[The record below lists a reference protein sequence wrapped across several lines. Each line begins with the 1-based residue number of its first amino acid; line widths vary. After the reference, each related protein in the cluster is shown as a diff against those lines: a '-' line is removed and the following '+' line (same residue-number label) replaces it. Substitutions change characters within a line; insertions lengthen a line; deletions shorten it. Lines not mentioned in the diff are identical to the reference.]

1 MSEPSG
7 LHPHGLAP
15 AERSGRGMQTDP
27 RGDGLERRTAIVTGA
42 GSQASGIGNGR
53 ATAVLLARA
62 GAHVVLVDSVSERMV
77 ETAELIAD
85 NHGESLSLTADV
97 TDEAE
102 CRGVVERALDR
113 FGRVDVLVNNVGI
126 VGPSESVVDI
136 DLDEWRRT
144 VDVNITSML
153 LMSRFAIPRMR
164 EVGGGSIVNLS
175 SLAGTLTHPRPAY
188 AATKGAVL
196 SLTRSMAMTHGPEGI
211 RVNAVAPGTVY
222 TPMVQVEALTEQ
234 ARAARVAIVPLR
246 REGTGWDVGEAV
258 VYLAGNRSRW
268 VTGTTLVV
276 DGGFSA
282 DLRMSNA
289 ATVTPEPMPSRLGP
303 R

>member
-1 MSEPSG
+1 MD
-7 LHPHGLAP
+7 
-15 AERSGRGMQTDP
+15 TDS
-27 RGDGLERRTAIVTGA
+27 RGDGLQGRTAIVTGA

-53 ATAVLLARA
+53 AAAALLARA
-62 GAHVVLVDSVSERMV
+62 GANVVLVDSVAERMV
-77 ETAELIAD
+77 ETAELIAND
-85 NHGESLSLTADV
+85 GGDALSLIADV
-97 TDEAE
+97 TDESE
-102 CRGVVERALDR
+102 CRDLVARAVAR

-136 DLDEWRRT
+136 DLDAWHRT
-144 VDVNITSML
+144 VEVNITSML

-222 TPMVQVEALTEQ
+222 TPMVQVEALTEV
-234 ARAARVAIVPLR
+234 ARAARAAIVPLR

-289 ATVTPEPMPSRLGP
+289 ATVTPEPMPSGLGP

>member
-1 MSEPSG
+1 MD
-7 LHPHGLAP
+7 
-15 AERSGRGMQTDP
+15 TDS
-27 RGDGLERRTAIVTGA
+27 RGDGLEGRTAIVTGA

-53 ATAVLLARA
+53 AAAALLARA
-62 GAHVVLVDSVSERMV
+62 GANVVLVDSVAERMI
-77 ETAELIAD
+77 ETAELIAND
-85 NHGESLSLTADV
+85 GGDALSLTADV
-97 TDEAE
+97 TDESE
-102 CRGVVERALDR
+102 CRDLVARAVAR

-222 TPMVQVEALTEQ
+222 TPMVQVEALTEE
-234 ARAARVAIVPLR
+234 ARAARAAIVPLR

-258 VYLAGNRSRW
+258 VYLAGDRSRW

-289 ATVTPEPMPSRLGP
+289 ATVTPEPMPSGPGP

>member
-1 MSEPSG
+1 MD
-7 LHPHGLAP
+7 
-15 AERSGRGMQTDP
+15 TDS
-27 RGDGLERRTAIVTGA
+27 RGDGLQGRTAIVTGA

-53 ATAVLLARA
+53 AAAALLARA
-62 GAHVVLVDSVSERMV
+62 GANVVLVDSVAERMI
-77 ETAELIAD
+77 ETAALIATD
-85 NHGESLSLTADV
+85 GGDALSLTADV
-97 TDEAE
+97 TDESE
-102 CRGVVERALDR
+102 CRDLVARAVAR

-136 DLDEWRRT
+136 DLDAWHRT
-144 VDVNITSML
+144 VEVNITSML

-222 TPMVQVEALTEQ
+222 TPMVQVEALTEV
-234 ARAARVAIVPLR
+234 ARAARAAIVPLR

-258 VYLAGNRSRW
+258 VYLAGSRSRW

-289 ATVTPEPMPSRLGP
+289 ATVTPEPMPSGLGP

>member
-1 MSEPSG
+1 MD
-7 LHPHGLAP
+7 
-15 AERSGRGMQTDP
+15 TDS
-27 RGDGLERRTAIVTGA
+27 RGDGLQGRTAIVTGA

-53 ATAVLLARA
+53 AAAALLARA
-62 GAHVVLVDSVSERMV
+62 GANVVLVDSVAERMV
-77 ETAELIAD
+77 ETAELIAND
-85 NHGESLSLTADV
+85 GGDALSLIADV
-97 TDEAE
+97 TDESE
-102 CRGVVERALDR
+102 CRDLVARAVAR

-136 DLDEWRRT
+136 DLDAWHRT
-144 VDVNITSML
+144 VEVNITSML

-222 TPMVQVEALTEQ
+222 TPMVQVEALTEV
-234 ARAARVAIVPLR
+234 ARAARAAIVPLR

-258 VYLAGNRSRW
+258 VYLAGNRSHW

-289 ATVTPEPMPSRLGP
+289 ATVTPEPMSSGLGP

>member
-1 MSEPSG
+1 
-7 LHPHGLAP
+7 
-15 AERSGRGMQTDP
+15 
-27 RGDGLERRTAIVTGA
+27 
-42 GSQASGIGNGR
+42 
-53 ATAVLLARA
+53 
-62 GAHVVLVDSVSERMV
+62 MV

-97 TDEAE
+97 TDESE
-102 CRGVVERALDR
+102 CRDLVARAVAR
-113 FGRVDVLVNNVGI
+113 FGRVDVLVNNVGS

-222 TPMVQVEALTEQ
+222 TPMVQVEALTEE
-234 ARAARVAIVPLR
+234 ARAARAAIVPLR

-289 ATVTPEPMPSRLGP
+289 ATVTPEPMPSGLGP

>member
-1 MSEPSG
+1 MD
-7 LHPHGLAP
+7 
-15 AERSGRGMQTDP
+15 TDS
-27 RGDGLERRTAIVTGA
+27 RGDGLQGRTAIVTGA

-53 ATAVLLARA
+53 AAAALLARA
-62 GAHVVLVDSVSERMV
+62 GANVVLVDSVAERMI
-77 ETAELIAD
+77 ETAALIATD
-85 NHGESLSLTADV
+85 GGDALSLTADV
-97 TDEAE
+97 TDESE
-102 CRGVVERALDR
+102 CRDLVARAVAR

-222 TPMVQVEALTEQ
+222 TPMVQVEALTEE
-234 ARAARVAIVPLR
+234 ARAARAAIVPLR

-289 ATVTPEPMPSRLGP
+289 ATVTPEPMPSGLGP